1 VLRQHRQ
8 KIAAIEL
15 EYLRVLMSHRR
26 SRARTAVKR
35 RYLAEDI
42 ATAKEVQNDLASI
55 SRYVADFHAARHDK
69 EQAVGMVSSLEQRG
83 PLRVAP
89 ELTRLHQGVDSVRWQ
104 AADKRV
110 GNDEAANRVRLRF
123 LGIHGEASTLAS
135 WFILGTPA
143 MGPRR

>member
-1 VLRQHRQ
+1 MLGGETQDAGGETPPHVPQIVLDKPRDRPQPLAEQLDDFQQSRRVLRQHRQ

-89 ELTRLHQGVDSVRWQ
+89 EVTRLH
-104 AADKRV
+104 
-110 GNDEAANRVRLRF
+110 
-123 LGIHGEASTLAS
+123 
-135 WFILGTPA
+135 
-143 MGPRR
+143 